1 MERPSPEP
9 LDARGLKTPTSDRAK
24 RFLLNSF
31 LKSAEACSLLTPVQ
45 KEECSLLHLFP
56 ITFPHAPYAS
66 YCTVALSQK
75 YPNPLHSGRFKY
87 CSPISLLSC
96 LENNPI
102 FAANLGISAF
112 YLASHCGMVQYQMI
126 STTLY
131 PLKSMFL
138 KQLLE

>member
-9 LDARGLKTPTSDRAK
+9 LDARGLKTPTPDRAK
-24 RFLLNSF
+24 RLLLNS
-31 LKSAEACSLLTPVQ
+31 LTRAEACSLLTPAQ
-45 KEECSLLHLFP
+45 KEECSLLHLFQSH
-56 ITFPHAPYAS
+56 FPTLPMPHTAEWLYLRSSPS
-66 YCTVALSQK
+66 
-75 YPNPLHSGRFKY
+75 PLHSGRLKN

-102 FAANLGISAF
+102 FAAKLGVSAF
-112 YLASHCGMVQYQMI
+112 YLASHQGMVQYQMI

-131 PLKSMFL
+131 PLKSVFL